1 MRRHVRRDGSQVMR
15 IVVVPAMMMK
25 MLMFLDNYHDLVDM
39 ITICTEN
46 FKKKVE
52 SKDCHSKEGW

>member
-1 MRRHVRRDGSQVMR
+1 MPSVVMR
-15 IVVVPAMMMK
+15 MK
-25 MLMFLDNYHDLVDM
+25 MFLDNYPDLVDM

-52 SKDCHSKEGW
+52 SKDCHCKEGW